1 MCRLQLEEAMLPDHA
16 EASWGEGR
24 LHIHRMIIPTKTT
37 SAVTIRPEATADLR
51 LDAFRFRS
59 LRQVGFAGLVQFR
72 CNLFFLLVDQF
83 LPALNQV
90 VSALP

>member
-37 SAVTIRPEATADLR
+37 SAVTIRPEAMR
-51 LDAFRFRS
+51 IS
-59 LRQVGFAGLVQFR
+59 V
-72 CNLFFLLVDQF
+72 
-83 LPALNQV
+83 
-90 VSALP
+90 